1 MKNTSRAYDKFYT
14 ILNRN
19 DKEVDGIYRN
29 YAVRHAVS
37 DVAMWIYYAVY
48 TADTPI
54 TQTDICDC
62 WFLSRQT
69 INSSLKA
76 MEKAGEITLE
86 PMENNRK
93 SKCVVFTTL
102 GTEKAERIMEP
113 LLEAENKMLSAF
125 TESEIAT
132 FLELQSKRCELLR
145 EFIENT

>member
-14 ILNRN
+14 ILDRN
-19 DKEVDGIYRN
+19 DKEVDGLYRN
-29 YAVRHAVS
+29 YAVRHGIS
-37 DVAMWIYYAVY
+37 DVTMWIYYAVY
-48 TADTPI
+48 TAEEPI

-93 SKCVVFTTL
+93 SKCVVLTPL
-102 GTEKAERIMEP
+102 GMDKAKQIMEP
-113 LLEAENKMLSAF
+113 LLEAENKMLAAF
-125 TESEIAT
+125 TESEIAI
-132 FLELQSKRCELLR
+132 FLELQSKRCALLR
-145 EFIENT
+145 DFIQRT